1 MGDYYDV
8 LGVSKTATPTEI
20 KKAYR
25 KLAMK
30 YHPDKNPGNKE
41 AEEKFKQIA
50 QAYEVLSDE
59 EKRKKYDTFGKDGL
73 NGHHFASAQD
83 IFSSFFGGGG
93 GGGGGGGV
101 KGGLFNF
108 FNRGARSGPRK
119 TSSVKFQL
127 GVTLKEFYQGTMK
140 KINVQRNRNCTDCE
154 GRGIRKDASP
164 QTCPVCNGIGFITRH
179 LQVGPGFRTTQQQM
193 CYHCNGEKMIAAPGD
208 YCKNCAGKKVVKDV
222 KQFKIN
228 IVPGS
233 SQGDIISF
241 PGEADEAP
249 GWMAGDINIILQEKK
264 DKDYDMWQR
273 KGNDLIYNVEIT
285 LKEALTGYTLEISH
299 LSGTEL
305 YVENRGEVI
314 YPGCRRSICNRGMP
328 IKRNDGRISGY
339 GDLILIFQVQFPLY
353 EEIKDKTNSLEK
365 LLPGSKK
372 DFSNKKTIV
381 L

>member
-41 AEEKFKQIA
+41 SEEKFKQIA

-73 NGHHFASAQD
+73 NNHQFASAQD
-83 IFSSFFGGGG
+83 IFSRFFGGGG
-93 GGGGGGGV
+93 GGVSGGGGGI
-101 KGGLFNF
+101 FNF
-108 FNRGARSGPRK
+108 FNNMSARSGPRK
-119 TSSVKFQL
+119 TSTVNFHL
-127 GVTLKEFYQGTMK
+127 GVTLKEFYQGIVK

-154 GRGIRKDASP
+154 GRGIRKDATP
-164 QTCPVCNGIGFITRH
+164 QPCPVCKGTGFIIRNLQMGPRIQTR
-179 LQVGPGFRTTQQQM
+179 QQQM
-193 CYHCNGEKMIAAPGD
+193 CYHCNGDKMIAAPSD

-222 KQFKIN
+222 KQIKIN
-228 IVPGS
+228 VMPGS
-233 SQGDIISF
+233 SEGDIISF
-241 PGEADEAP
+241 PREADEAP
-249 GWMAGDINIILQEKK
+249 GWIAGDINIVLKEKK

-273 KGNDLIYNVEIT
+273 KGNDLIYNTKIT

-299 LSGTEL
+299 LSGKEL
-305 YVENRGEVI
+305 YVENHGEVI
-314 YPGCRRSICNRGMP
+314 YPGCRRNICNRGMP
-328 IKRNDGRISGY
+328 IKSPEGRISGY

-353 EEIKDKTNSLEK
+353 EEIQDNTNSLEK